1 MKNSETASF
10 VLTQNTRKQQ
20 LWDPKTA
27 FHYVGGAWLHCARLT
42 WWRQLTLRQNYS
54 GDTSNVEAVFASFIQ
69 ITLRHGVRLAQITL
83 KRSYTY
89 HMWHMTLRR
98 PKTPPWE
105 FWANI
110 FFNFEMFLT
119 PLSHPYWLLF
129 GITDVFQYKKCS
141 HSRLKV
147 FIRLYTVCCS
157 TNTCLYW
164 LTVKY
169 FRIY

>member
-1 MKNSETASF
+1 MKNSETASY

-20 LWDPKTA
+20 LWDPKTV

-54 GDTSNVEAVFASFIQ
+54 GITSSIEAVFASFIQ

-89 HMWHMTLRR
+89 DTET
-98 PKTPPWE
+98 PKNPTVG
-105 FWANI
+105 I
-110 FFNFEMFLT
+110 LGQYFFNFEMFLT